1 MDYYLLHQSMQQCYN
16 SCIPFS
22 NCDPYLY
29 YFPQQQYNIS
39 QSLNCQSLTF
49 SSELSIVPNQE
60 ESNPNTQSA
69 EEKLLPP
76 SIPQLDLKEGDSST
90 FSKASKITEG
100 MILKKE
106 PFSNTVTKNKDV
118 KLDFRIEWKN

>member
-1 MDYYLLHQSMQQCYN
+1 MQPCYN
-16 SCIPFS
+16 PCIPFS

-69 EEKLLPP
+69 EEKPLSP

-90 FSKASKITEG
+90 SSKASKITEG
-100 MILKKE
+100 MILKKD